1 MTSDT
6 RAQGFRACGVRILV
20 VDDELGMR
28 EGCRKILTSEGYQV
42 EVAEDGVAGLELF
55 KKCGDFA
62 VALVDLKMPRMSGI
76 ELIEHLR
83 ALDEDVV
90 IFVITAYAT
99 IDTAVE
105 ATRRGAYGY
114 IPKPF
119 TPDELLLPVRNG
131 LDRRT
136 LSMEAKR
143 LREERERRLL
153 ELAVERSKSSTII
166 SCMTDGVL
174 VINRDRQ
181 IVLRNAAATRILPD
195 CADAP
200 RGVSRRVPAAPL
212 PAPMERLGCPELQ
225 ALMEDALSSGPGPM
239 IASREVVLDRCTY
252 MVNASPVREPT
263 GEVSGAVVVL
273 RDITAL
279 KKLEVAKSMFISMVA
294 HEVKSPLAAIEG
306 QLMAVLSGVA
316 KANADQERNMLER
329 ALLRARTLRTMVS
342 DLLNLTAMETGN
354 FVIKRSPLDLRKV
367 MADVVES
374 HRERAD
380 AKHIELVLAEN
391 GTGADG
397 FVLADHD
404 SIFMVLSNL
413 VDNAIKYT
421 PEHGHVNV
429 RIDHEGICVRV
440 SVRDDGIGMTA
451 EEKDSVFDEFYR
463 AKNRYTVHVPGTGL
477 GLTLVKRLVD
487 MHQGKVTVQSEPGKG
502 STFTISLPTAE

>member
-1 MTSDT
+1 
-6 RAQGFRACGVRILV
+6 
-20 VDDELGMR
+20 
-28 EGCRKILTSEGYQV
+28 
-42 EVAEDGVAGLELF
+42 
-55 KKCGDFA
+55 
-62 VALVDLKMPRMSGI
+62 
-76 ELIEHLR
+76 
-83 ALDEDVV
+83 
-90 IFVITAYAT
+90 
-99 IDTAVE
+99 
-105 ATRRGAYGY
+105 
-114 IPKPF
+114 
-119 TPDELLLPVRNG
+119 
-131 LDRRT
+131 
-136 LSMEAKR
+136 
-143 LREERERRLL
+143 
-153 ELAVERSKSSTII
+153 
-166 SCMTDGVL
+166 
-174 VINRDRQ
+174 
-181 IVLRNAAATRILPD
+181 
-195 CADAP
+195 
-200 RGVSRRVPAAPL
+200 
-212 PAPMERLGCPELQ
+212 MERLGCPELQ
-225 ALMEDALSSGPGPM
+225 ALMDDALASGPGPM

-316 KANADQERNMLER
+316 KASADQEKDMLER

-367 MADVVES
+367 VADVVES
-374 HRERAD
+374 HREKAD

-391 GTGADG
+391 GSGADR

-413 VDNAIKYT
+413 IDNAIKYT

-429 RIDHEGICVRV
+429 RIDHEGVCVRV

-451 EEKDSVFDEFYR
+451 EEKDSAFDEFYR
-463 AKNRYTVHVPGTGL
+463 AKNKYTVHVPGTGL

>member
-1 MTSDT
+1 MNSS
-6 RAQGFRACGVRILV
+6 GLRILV

-28 EGCRKILTSEGYQV
+28 EGCRKILTSEGYDV
-42 EVAEDGVAGLELF
+42 EVAEDGVAGLDLF
-55 KKCGDFA
+55 KERGNFA
-62 VALVDLKMPRMSGI
+62 VALIDLKMPRMGGI

-136 LSMEAKR
+136 LSIEAKR

-181 IVLRNAAATRILPD
+181 IVLQNAAATRILPD
-195 CADAP
+195 CA
-200 RGVSRRVPAAPL
+200 AAPL
-212 PAPMERLGCPELQ
+212 PAPMERLGCTGLQ
-225 ALMEDALSSGPGPM
+225 ALMEDALTSGPGPM
-239 IASREVVLDRCTY
+239 IASREVALDRCTY

-306 QLMAVLSGVA
+306 QLMAVLSGAA
-316 KANADQERNMLER
+316 KDSPGQEKDMIER
-329 ALLRARTLRTMVS
+329 SLLRARTLRTMVS

-367 MADVVES
+367 AAEAVES
-374 HRERAD
+374 HRERAET
-380 AKHIELVLAEN
+380 KHIELILAKEE
-391 GTGADG
+391 GDADG
-397 FVLADHD
+397 LVLADRD
-404 SIFMVLSNL
+404 SMFMVFANL
-413 VDNAIKYT
+413 IDNAVKYT
-421 PEHGHVNV
+421 PEHGRVNV
-429 RIDHEGICVRV
+429 RIEQEGICVRV
-440 SVRDDGIGMTA
+440 SVRDDGIGMTP
-451 EEKDSVFDEFYR
+451 EEKDSAFDEFFR
-463 AKNRYTVHVPGTGL
+463 AKNTYTVHVPGTGL

-487 MHQGKVTVQSEPGKG
+487 MHQGKISVQSEPGKG

>member
-1 MTSDT
+1 
-6 RAQGFRACGVRILV
+6 VRILV

-55 KKCGDFA
+55 RKCGDFA
-62 VALVDLKMPRMSGI
+62 VALIDLNMPRMGGI

-83 ALDEDVV
+83 ALDEDIV

-136 LSMEAKR
+136 LSIEAKR

-195 CADAP
+195 CAARTRQGDCQGA
-200 RGVSRRVPAAPL
+200 STPL

-225 ALMEDALSSGPGPM
+225 ALMEDALASGPGPM
-239 IASREVVLDRCTY
+239 IASREIVLDRCTY

-316 KANADQERNMLER
+316 KASADQEKDMLER

-367 MADVVES
+367 MVDVVES
-374 HRERAD
+374 HREKAD
-380 AKHIELVLAEN
+380 AKHIELALAEN
-391 GTGADG
+391 GSGADG

-413 VDNAIKYT
+413 IDNAIKYT

-440 SVRDDGIGMTA
+440 SVRDDGIGMTT
-451 EEKDSVFDEFYR
+451 EEKDSAFDEFYR
-463 AKNRYTVHVPGTGL
+463 AKNKYTVHVPGTGL

>member
-1 MTSDT
+1 MTSD
-6 RAQGFRACGVRILV
+6 GVRILV

-62 VALVDLKMPRMSGI
+62 VALIDLKMPRMGGI

-83 ALDEDVV
+83 VLDEDVV

-136 LSMEAKR
+136 LSIEAKR

-195 CADAP
+195 CA
-200 RGVSRRVPAAPL
+200 AAPL

-225 ALMEDALSSGPGPM
+225 ALMADALASGPGPM
-239 IASREVVLDRCTY
+239 IASREIVLDRCTY

-316 KANADQERNMLER
+316 KASADQEKDMLER

-367 MADVVES
+367 VADVVES
-374 HRERAD
+374 HREKAD

-391 GTGADG
+391 GSGADG

-413 VDNAIKYT
+413 IDNAIKYT

-451 EEKDSVFDEFYR
+451 EEKDSAFDEFYR
-463 AKNRYTVHVPGTGL
+463 AKNKYTVHVPGTGL

-487 MHQGKVTVQSEPGKG
+487 MHQGKVTVQGEPGKG

>member
-1 MTSDT
+1 MTPD
-6 RAQGFRACGVRILV
+6 GMRILV

-42 EVAEDGVAGLELF
+42 EVAEDGLAGLELF

-62 VALVDLKMPRMSGI
+62 VALIDLKMPRMGGI

-136 LSMEAKR
+136 LSIEAKR

-195 CADAP
+195 CA
-200 RGVSRRVPAAPL
+200 AAPL

-225 ALMEDALSSGPGPM
+225 ALMDDALASGPGPM
-239 IASREVVLDRCTY
+239 IASREIVLDRCTY

-316 KANADQERNMLER
+316 KASADQENDMLER

-367 MADVVES
+367 VADVVES
-374 HRERAD
+374 HREKAD
-380 AKHIELVLAEN
+380 AKHIELVLAEDGN
-391 GTGADG
+391 GADG

-404 SIFMVLSNL
+404 SIFMVFSNL
-413 VDNAIKYT
+413 IDNAIKYT

-451 EEKDSVFDEFYR
+451 EEKDSAFDEFYR
-463 AKNRYTVHVPGTGL
+463 AKNKYTVHVPGTGL

-487 MHQGKVTVQSEPGKG
+487 MHQGKVTVQCEPGKG